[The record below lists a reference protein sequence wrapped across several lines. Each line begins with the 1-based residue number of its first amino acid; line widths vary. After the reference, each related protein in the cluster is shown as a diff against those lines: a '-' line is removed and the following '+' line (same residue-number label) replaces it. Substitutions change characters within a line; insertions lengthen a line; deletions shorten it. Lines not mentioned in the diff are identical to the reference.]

1 MNRPR
6 RRLGPRLP
14 DVHPAPEN
22 PQLIRA
28 IGRWSLTALM
38 INAVIGSGIFG
49 LPDDIARLLGP
60 MAPLAYLGAALG
72 MAVIAAAFAEVGSQ
86 FDANGGIYLYAR
98 ETFGRFMGIQIGW
111 STWVVRLTSGA
122 AIASIFVAYLGE
134 FFPEATSPVGRIV
147 MLTLLLGTL
156 VTVNIRGVAHGTVVS
171 NVFTV
176 AKLLTLGAF
185 AGAGLLLVKTGAA
198 PATVQAGPTEWGQAL
213 LLLVFVYGGMETA
226 LMPMG
231 EARNPRRDI
240 PFAIFTALA
249 VITTVYLSVHWV
261 AMRALPDLASSTRP
275 LADAARTF
283 AGETGAVLV
292 AAGALISTFGILSA
306 QTIGTPRLTQ
316 ALAARGDF
324 PSFFGVIHSRYR
336 TPHVS
341 ILLFGVL
348 VLVLAVYGD
357 FTWNAILAATAR
369 LFTYATACAAL
380 VRLRHTRPGAA
391 AFRVPAGHA
400 VAAAGMI
407 FCVAIALQMT
417 AVHAVI
423 IGIVALVAAVNWL
436 LVRGR
441 AG

>member
-1 MNRPR
+1 MNGR
-6 RRLGPRLP
+6 RTMLGLRLRNVNPT
-14 DVHPAPEN
+14 PAN

-28 IGRWSLTALM
+28 IGRWSLAALM

-60 MAPLAYLGAALG
+60 MAPLAYLGVALG
-72 MAVIAAAFAEVGSQ
+72 MAVIAAALAEVGSQ
-86 FDANGGIYLYAR
+86 FDSSGGIYLYAR
-98 ETFGRFMGIQIGW
+98 EAFGRFMGIQIGW
-111 STWVVRLTSGA
+111 SSWVVRLTSSA

-134 FFPEATSPVGRIV
+134 FFPEATRPIGRIV

-156 VTVNIRGVAHGTVVS
+156 VAINIRGVAQGIVVS

-176 AKLLTLGAF
+176 AKLLTLGVF

-198 PATVQAGPTEWGQAL
+198 PAPVQAGPTEWGQAFL
-213 LLLVFVYGGMETA
+213 LLIFAYGGLETA

-231 EARNPRRDI
+231 EARNPKRDI

-249 VITTVYLSVHWV
+249 VITTLYVSVHWV
-261 AMRALPDLASSTRP
+261 SMRALPDLASSTRP

-292 AAGALISTFGILSA
+292 AVGALISTFGILSA
-306 QTIGTPRLTQ
+306 VTIATPRLTQ

-341 ILLFGVL
+341 IVLFGVL
-348 VLVLAVYGD
+348 VLVLAAYGD
-357 FTWNAILAATAR
+357 FTWNAILSAAAR

-380 VRLRHTRPGAA
+380 LRLRHTRPQAD
-391 AFRVPAGHA
+391 AFRVRGGVA
-400 VAAAGMI
+400 VAIAGMV
-407 FCVAIALQMT
+407 FCVVIALQMT
-417 AVHAVI
+417 AVHAFI
-423 IGIVALVAAVNWL
+423 IVLIAGIALLNWAAV
-436 LVRGR
+436 RR
-441 AG
+441 RSD